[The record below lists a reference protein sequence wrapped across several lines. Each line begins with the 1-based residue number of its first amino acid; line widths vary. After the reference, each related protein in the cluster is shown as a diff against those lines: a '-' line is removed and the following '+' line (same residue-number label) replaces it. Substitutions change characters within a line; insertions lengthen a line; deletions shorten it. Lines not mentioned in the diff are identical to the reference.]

1 MRSDVI
7 QIDNQGGG
15 FREAVEETRR
25 VAEYKKLCGS
35 DSLHLQLFTEEML
48 SMLHSVT
55 GEIKASFWLEAED
68 RDFTLFVSTKTVM
81 DKEKRY
87 LLISSSSSR
96 KNAAANSFLGRLR
109 DAFEEALT
117 AEADHTC
124 FELPDFIP
132 QSDLPSGSLE
142 DSEWDCYE
150 RSILLKLADD
160 VKIAI
165 KGGRVTMS
173 VSKKFSE

>member
-1 MRSDVI
+1 MKSDVI
-7 QIDNQGGG
+7 QIDSLGNGY
-15 FREAVEETRR
+15 REAVEETRR
-25 VAEYKKLCGS
+25 VAEYKKLSRS
-35 DSLHLQLFTEEML
+35 DSLHLQLFTEETL

-68 RDFTLFVSTKTVM
+68 SEFKLFVSTKTVM

-87 LLISSSSSR
+87 LLISSSTSR

-117 AEADHTC
+117 AEADHTY

-132 QSDLPSGSLE
+132 QSDLPSGSF
-142 DSEWDCYE
+142 DQDEWDCYE
-150 RSILLKLADD
+150 RSILLKLADN
-160 VKIAI
+160 VEIAI
-165 KGGRVTMS
+165 KGGRVTMTIT
-173 VSKKFSE
+173 KKFEA